1 MMAWESASTGQSLV
15 LETALLHFDCQKRM
29 MFGGPAYFVNGN
41 MFSGVHGRNILLRL
55 DSPDREAIAAAH
67 DQVGPFEPMG
77 RPMREYVALPEGL
90 DLPANDLA
98 DWVGRSFAF
107 AASLPPKE
115 KNPPKR
121 HVGDG

>member
-1 MMAWESASTGQSLV
+1 MMAWESASAEQSLL
-15 LETALLHFDCQKRM
+15 LETALASYDCEKRM

-55 DSPDREAIAAAH
+55 DQPDRDVIAAAH
-67 DQVGPFEPMG
+67 DEVGPFEPMG

-90 DLPANDLA
+90 DLPAKDLA

-115 KNPPKR
+115 KKPSKR
-121 HVGDG
+121 RVGDG

>member
-1 MMAWESASTGQSLV
+1 MMAWESASMDQSLV
-15 LETALLHFDCQKRM
+15 LEAALSHLDCQKRM

-41 MFSGVHGRNILLRL
+41 MFSGVHGRSILLRL
-55 DSPDREAIAAAH
+55 DEADREAIAAAH

-90 DLPANDLA
+90 DLPAKELA

-107 AASLPPKE
+107 AASLPLKE
-115 KNPPKR
+115 KKPPKR
-121 HVGDG
+121 RA